1 MLTNLQIKAAT
12 PKATPY
18 KLADRDGLYL
28 AVLPSGA
35 RSWRYNHLVPAGP
48 AGKSKAKTK
57 TYGLWPALS
66 IADARTEHIA
76 YRAALAAPVAAAAA
90 RPVPLFAD
98 WAEVWMAHY
107 LGTIKK
113 GKNQL
118 LIPGT
123 LRNHIN
129 PVVGHQRLDQIHRT
143 TLVGIV
149 KALYTAG
156 KQETAYRVAQRLAQ
170 IFDYAV
176 DCGEIDKH
184 PAAGLTRVLGPKKVR
199 HHPCVPA
206 SEAGQLLR
214 SIATYPDLITRLG
227 LQLAAH
233 TFVRTDELR
242 RAPWAELDRGPA
254 ALWQIDASR
263 MKMGDHHLV
272 PLSRQV
278 LSLLDELAVYTGHG
292 SLLLPGAVSPRR
304 PISENTMLFGLYRL
318 GYRGL
323 MTVHGFRALAS
334 TVLNES
340 GLWRPDVIERQLDHR
355 ERNASRAPYNR
366 AEYLEERAQ
375 MMQWWSDWL
384 DQQADQPTSAAPA
397 SLQAE
402 A

>member
-1 MLTNLQIKAAT
+1 MLTTLQIKAAA
-12 PKATPY
+12 PAAKPY
-18 KLADRDGLYL
+18 KLADRDGLHL
-28 AVLPSGA
+28 VVLPSGA

-48 AGKSKAKTK
+48 GGRTKAKTK

-66 IADARTEHIA
+66 IAEARAAHVA
-76 YRAALAAPVAAAAA
+76 YRATLTAPTEAAAA

-107 LGTIKK
+107 LSTIKK

-129 PVVGHQRLDQIHRT
+129 PVIGHQRLDQIHRT

-149 KALYTAG
+149 KQLYAAG
-156 KQETAYRVAQRLAQ
+156 RQETAYRVSQRLAQ
-170 IFDYAV
+170 IFDYAQ

-206 SEAGQLLR
+206 GEAGQLLR
-214 SIATYPDLITRLG
+214 HIATYPDLITRLG

-242 RAPWAELDRGPA
+242 RAPWAEIDRGPG
-254 ALWQIDASR
+254 ALWQIEAAR
-263 MKMGDHHLV
+263 MKMGEDHLV

-278 LSLLDELAVYTGHG
+278 LRLLDELAVYTGHG
-292 SLLLPGAVSPRR
+292 PLLLPGAVGQGK
-304 PISENTMLFGLYRL
+304 PICENTMLFALYRL
-318 GYRGL
+318 GYKGR

-340 GLWRPDVIERQLDHR
+340 KLWRPDVIERQLDHC
-355 ERNASRAPYNR
+355 ERDKSRDPYNR
-366 AEYLEERAQ
+366 AMYLEERAA

-384 DQQADQPTSAAPA
+384 DQQADQAQIHPA
-397 SLQAE
+397 G
-402 A
+402 